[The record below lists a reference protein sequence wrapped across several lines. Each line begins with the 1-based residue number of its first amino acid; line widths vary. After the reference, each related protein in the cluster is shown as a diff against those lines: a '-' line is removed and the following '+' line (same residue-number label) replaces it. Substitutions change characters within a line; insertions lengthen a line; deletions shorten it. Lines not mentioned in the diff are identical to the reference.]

1 MAEVSSA
8 IGLMPIAIR
17 KGVQTNRMKQG
28 RYIFALWL
36 AVLTLFSGVMAR
48 AAEPRPI
55 DGFSDHSFLVE
66 EAYNQERGEVQHTF
80 NAVYGNDFRRRGW
93 SFNFEQEWWLFTED
107 HQVAFSI
114 PFSHLREEG
123 EKQRGVGDILIE
135 YRYQLTEEG
144 PNIPAVAPK
153 FGLILPTGNRDKGT
167 GNGVVG
173 YEWSIAASKKVASR
187 LALHAN
193 LGLTYLPKVRVPL
206 DDDQRLSP
214 KRSLVS
220 YDLGASVVFA
230 LSSDVHMLLE
240 WVGEFEEEING
251 RGRKERAFKA
261 ILSPGIRAAVVNKAG
276 LQTVVGVGFPIG
288 VTRPADNYGV
298 FLYFSV
304 EHKLF

>member
-1 MAEVSSA
+1 MR
-8 IGLMPIAIR
+8 PR
-17 KGVQTNRMKQG
+17 
-28 RYIFALWL
+28 RYIFGFWL
-36 AVLTLFSGVMAR
+36 AVLTLFSAVTAR

-55 DGFSDHSFLVE
+55 DGFSDYSFLLE

-80 NAVYGNDFRRRGW
+80 KAVRNGDSRHHGW

-107 HQVAFSI
+107 HQVAVSI

-135 YRYQLTEEG
+135 YRYQLLKEG
-144 PNIPAVAPK
+144 PNIPAVAPQ
-153 FGLILPTGNRDKGT
+153 FSLILPTGNRDKGT
-167 GNGVVG
+167 GSGVVG

-193 LGLTYLPKVRVPL
+193 LGLTYFPKVRVPL

-220 YDLGASVVFA
+220 YDVGASVVFA
-230 LSSDVHMLLE
+230 LSSDIHMLLE
-240 WVGEFEEEING
+240 WVGEFEEEINDKG
-251 RGRKERAFKA
+251 KRERDFKA
-261 ILSPGIRAAVVNKAG
+261 ILSPGIRAAVINRDD
-276 LQTVVGVGFPIG
+276 LQTVVGVGIPIG
-288 VTRPADNYGV
+288 VSGPADNYGV
-298 FLYFSV
+298 LLYFSV

>member
-1 MAEVSSA
+1 MR
-8 IGLMPIAIR
+8 PR
-17 KGVQTNRMKQG
+17 KYV
-28 RYIFALWL
+28 FAPWL
-36 AVLTLFSGVMAR
+36 AVLTLFAGVTAQ

-55 DGFSDHSFLVE
+55 DGFSDHSFLLE

-80 NAVYGNDFRRRGW
+80 KAVYTKDFRRRGW
-93 SFNFEQEWWLFTED
+93 SFKFEQEWWLFTED

-123 EKQRGVGDILIE
+123 ERQRGVGDIQIE

-144 PNIPAVAPK
+144 PNIPAVAPQ
-153 FGLILPTGNRDKGT
+153 FTLILPTGNRDKGT

-193 LGLTYLPKVRVPL
+193 LGLTFLPKVRVPL

-220 YDLGASVVFA
+220 YDVGASVVLA
-230 LSSDVHMLLE
+230 LSSNIHMLLE
-240 WVGEFEEEING
+240 WVGEFEEEINNEG
-251 RGRKERAFKA
+251 KSERVFKA
-261 ILSPGIRAAVVNKAG
+261 ILSPGIRAAVINRDG
-276 LQTVVGVGFPIG
+276 LQTVLGVGIPIG
-288 VTRPADNYGV
+288 VTGPADNYGA

>member
-1 MAEVSSA
+1 MDQ
-8 IGLMPIAIR
+8 R
-17 KGVQTNRMKQG
+17 
-28 RYIFALWL
+28 RYIFALWI
-36 AVLTLFSGVMAR
+36 AVLTLSSGVTAR

-55 DGFSDHSFLVE
+55 DGFSDHSFLLE
-66 EAYNQERGEVQHTF
+66 EAYNQDRGEVQHTL
-80 NAVYGNDFRRRGW
+80 NAVYSNDFWRRGW
-93 SFNFEQEWWLFTED
+93 SFNFEQEWWLFTQD

-123 EKQRGVGDILIE
+123 DKQRGVGDIQIE

-144 PNIPAVAPK
+144 PNIPAVAPG
-153 FGLILPTGNRDKGT
+153 FGFILPTGNRDKGT

-173 YEWSIAASKKVASR
+173 YEWSVAASKKVASR

-206 DDDQRLSP
+206 DDNRRLSP

-220 YDLGASVVFA
+220 YDVGASAVFA
-230 LSSDVHMLLE
+230 LSSNIHMLLE
-240 WVGEFEEEING
+240 WVGEFEDEINDQG
-251 RGRKERAFKA
+251 KGERDFKA
-261 ILSPGIRAAVVNKAG
+261 ILSPGIRTAVINKDG
-276 LQTVVGVGFPIG
+276 LQTVLGVGIPIG
-288 VTRPADNYGV
+288 VTGPADNYGV

>member
-1 MAEVSSA
+1 LKE
-8 IGLMPIAIR
+8 G
-17 KGVQTNRMKQG
+17 K
-28 RYIFALWL
+28 YIFAFWL
-36 AVLTLFSGVMAR
+36 AVLTLFSGVTAR
-48 AAEPRPI
+48 AAEPI
-55 DGFSDHSFLVE
+55 DGFEDNGFLVE
-66 EAYNQERGEVQHTF
+66 EAYNQGRGEVQHTF
-80 NAVYGNDFRRRGW
+80 SAVYTNDFRSRGW

-123 EKQRGVGDILIE
+123 ENQRGLGDIQIE

-144 PNIPAVAPK
+144 PNIPAVAPG
-153 FGLILPTGNRDKGT
+153 FSLILPTGNRDKGT

-193 LGLTYLPKVRVPL
+193 LGLTYLPQVRVWL

-220 YDLGASVVFA
+220 YDVGASVVLA
-230 LSSDVHMLLE
+230 LSSNIHVLLE
-240 WVGEFEEEING
+240 WVGEFEEEINDKG
-251 RGRKERAFKA
+251 KKEREFKA
-261 ILSPGIRAAVVNKAG
+261 LLSPGIRAAVVNKDG
-276 LQTVVGVGFPIG
+276 LQTVVGVGVPIDL
-288 VTRPADNYGV
+288 TRPADNYGV

>member
-1 MAEVSSA
+1 MDQ
-8 IGLMPIAIR
+8 R
-17 KGVQTNRMKQG
+17 
-28 RYIFALWL
+28 RYIFALWI
-36 AVLTLFSGVMAR
+36 AVLTLLSGVTAR

-55 DGFSDHSFLVE
+55 DGFSDHSFLLE
-66 EAYNQERGEVQHTF
+66 EAYNQDRGEVQHTL
-80 NAVYGNDFRRRGW
+80 NAVYSNDFWRRGW
-93 SFNFEQEWWLFTED
+93 SFNFEQEWWLFTQD

-123 EKQRGVGDILIE
+123 DKQRGVGDIEIE

-144 PNIPAVAPK
+144 PNIPAVAPG
-153 FGLILPTGNRDKGT
+153 FGFILPTGNRDKGT

-173 YEWSIAASKKVASR
+173 YEWSVAASKKVASR

-206 DDDQRLSP
+206 DDNKRLSP

-220 YDLGASVVFA
+220 YDVGASAVFA
-230 LSSDVHMLLE
+230 LSSNIHMLLE
-240 WVGEFEEEING
+240 WVGEFEDEINDQG
-251 RGRKERAFKA
+251 KRERDFKA
-261 ILSPGIRAAVVNKAG
+261 ILSPGIRTAVINKDR
-276 LQTVVGVGFPIG
+276 LQTVLGVGIPIG
-288 VTRPADNYGV
+288 VTGPADNYGV